1 MLTSDRAYVCPC
13 FYQRL
18 AFARLSAHSRYRAPN
33 RRRVL
38 KRRRVLNRWRGL
50 RLLGSSLSIHCT
62 SLHNRIVFP
71 ARRYLRPRRLTMK
84 WEHLVPTYM
93 QRGPC
98 PSSCQVVS
106 LRTFYFRMK
115 CIGSAVAQNLVFSI
129 EIHWVLSGVH
139 EHVPLT
145 DNKWS
150 HCPEPWKA

>member
-1 MLTSDRAYVCPC
+1 MIALRQDLVS
-13 FYQRL
+13 
-18 AFARLSAHSRYRAPN
+18 ARLSAHSRYGALN

-38 KRRRVLNRWRGL
+38 QRRRVLNRWRVL

-62 SLHNRIVFP
+62 SLHNRIVSP
-71 ARRYLRPRRLTMK
+71 ARRYLKPCRLTIK

-106 LRTFYFRMK
+106 LRTFLFSIEMHWV
-115 CIGSAVAQNLVFSI
+115 CCGAEPCFSI

-139 EHVPLT
+139 DHVPLT